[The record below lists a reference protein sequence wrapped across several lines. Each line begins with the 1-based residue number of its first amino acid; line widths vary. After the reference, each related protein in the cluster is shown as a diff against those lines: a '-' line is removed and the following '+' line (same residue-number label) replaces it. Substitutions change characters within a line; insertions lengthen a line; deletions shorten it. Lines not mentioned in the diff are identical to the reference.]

1 MKELIY
7 FIKRL
12 YSFTGKILF
21 INLFG
26 MVLVSFLDGVGML
39 LLIPMLSIGGI
50 LEMGNT
56 SSMLGLLDFLKD
68 FPESIGLPFIL
79 GVYIT
84 LVIGQSLL
92 EKSIAI
98 RDVIIQQGFLNGLKE
113 EIYQSIM
120 FVKWDFF
127 LKTRKSDLIN
137 SLTKDINRVG
147 MGIKMFL
154 LLVSNLIFTV
164 IQIGIA
170 FWLSA
175 RISGLVLICGLALA
189 FFSWKFVKQA
199 KLLGKE
205 TTQLSRKYLAGIT
218 DNLNGIK
225 DIKTNTLEVSRMQ
238 WLRTLNKRMLKEQVK
253 YVKLQSNTR
262 LSYKLALSVIITCF
276 IFLSVN
282 LFHSK
287 PEKLL
292 IVILLFSRLWP
303 RFVSIQSNLQQLAST
318 LPAFKVLLDLQNRTK
333 GSAEM
338 DFGDDENIKPLY
350 VKKMIE
356 CRNVFFRYNVKTPTY
371 ALRNI
376 SVQIPTN
383 YMTAIVGHSGAGK
396 STLVDIIMGLN
407 HPESGDLLI
416 DGVPLTG
423 KNLLALRKSISFV
436 PQDPFLFNSSIRQNL
451 LLMEPNATEEQ
462 MWEALELAAADD
474 FVKRLSKGLDTKIG
488 DRGIRLSGGERQ
500 RLVLARA
507 ILRKPSIL
515 VLDEPTS
522 ALDTENEKRIQEAL
536 QKLKKKM
543 TILIIAHR
551 PSTINHADQ
560 VIVLDQGE
568 IIQKGEYKQLINEKK
583 EVLLLEK

>member
-98 RDVIIQQGFLNGLKE
+98 RDVKIQQGFLNGLKE

-175 RISGLVLICGLALA
+175 QISGLVLICGLGLA

-199 KLLGKE
+199 KILGKE

-225 DIKTNTLEVSRMQ
+225 DIKTNTLEKSRMQ

-282 LFHSK
+282 LFHSQ

-423 KNLLALRKSISFV
+423 KDLLALRKSISFV

-474 FVKRLSKGLDTKIG
+474 FVKSLSKGLDTKIG

-522 ALDTENEKRIQEAL
+522 ALDTENEIRIQEAL